1 MDNEIQHTSFRCAI
15 TKTNIIIAEFID
27 AASAIVEIILPGHD
41 YVCVKQVIKSE
52 NCLSVIKI
60 MVLRAILAIRPRL
73 CSVHIQSM
81 NHAEAAEGIPALPIS
96 QTAS

>member
-1 MDNEIQHTSFRCAI
+1 MDNEIQHTSFRCAT

-52 NCLSVIKI
+52 NCLSVRKI
-60 MVLRAILAIRPRL
+60 ILQCAWQRKL
-73 CSVHIQSM
+73 KKM
-81 NHAEAAEGIPALPIS
+81 NRFYIIS
-96 QTAS
+96 LTDE